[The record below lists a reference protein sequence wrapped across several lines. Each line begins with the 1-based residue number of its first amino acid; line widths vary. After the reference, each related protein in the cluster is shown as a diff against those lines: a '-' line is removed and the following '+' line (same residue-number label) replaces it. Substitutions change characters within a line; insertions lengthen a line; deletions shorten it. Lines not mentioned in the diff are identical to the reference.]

1 MTWKLITASAFLA
14 ASMVT
19 NVMAAD
25 VKAECEAGLD
35 RDGAP
40 PAVKAGCAC
49 IESETAGN
57 ETLQAEFIRISQL
70 PQTERTSID
79 SPDVMALMQKCFTNP
94 Q

>member
-1 MTWKLITASAFLA
+1 MTWNLLTATAFLC
-14 ASMVT
+14 ASLATSVL
-19 NVMAAD
+19 AAD

-49 IESETAGN
+49 IETETSGN
-57 ETLQAEFIRISQL
+57 ETLQNEFIRISQL
-70 PQTERTSID
+70 PQSERMSVE
-79 SPDVMALMQKCFTNP
+79 SPEVMAMMQRCFTNP